1 MLNKSY
7 FRVFPQTPFNK
18 FITEISTTSDKN
30 TEIEISRSTR
40 QVEKSLDKVEKIEKE
55 KKDKITGSHGGTK
68 VAKTTPLEKV
78 APREKISPNMKTQK
92 KTKKPKK

>member
-40 QVEKSLDKVEKIEKE
+40 QVEKSLDKVEKLEKE
-55 KKDKITGSHGGTK
+55 KICTNRGSHGVPK
-68 VAKTTPLEKV
+68 SAKSTPREKV